1 MTSREDKCRS
11 KLFSVAALKNL
22 RMTHTYSIYCI
33 NSWAVLPINLS
44 PLNLALKLCV
54 HVTGK
59 TGFRGLDPWLVSA
72 R

>member
-1 MTSREDKCRS
+1 M
-11 KLFSVAALKNL
+11 AALKNL

-54 HVTGK
+54 HVKRPQTVFTGK